1 MRTPMDQPF
10 MDPLKGPSPFK
21 ILKVMTSRHP
31 TLLKNPSG
39 SSCIAQ
45 WLPYTEP
52 STHISMNEGP
62 YRQLGTL
69 GPHAF
74 ACFPLMSPNMEI
86 TCTSCSKTPLHVHIF
101 LIWEGKPL
109 DPEALTPN
117 LLHKGSSYV
126 QGILVNSTSLYK
138 HHTFSSSRYV
148 KISSSH
154 TIKFSEVFQSLN

>member
-1 MRTPMDQPF
+1 MYVPDDCLTLNP
-10 MDPLKGPSPFK
+10 PL
-21 ILKVMTSRHP
+21 T
-31 TLLKNPSG
+31 
-39 SSCIAQ
+39 
-45 WLPYTEP
+45 
-52 STHISMNEGP
+52 SMNEGP
-62 YRQLGTL
+62 YRRLGML

-74 ACFPLMSPNMEI
+74 ACSPLMSPNMKI

-109 DPEALTPN
+109 DPRALTPN
-117 LLHKGSSYV
+117 LLHKGSSYI
-126 QGILVNSTSLYK
+126 QGILVNFTSLYK